1 MAVHQAGSNM
11 ASTMIFF
18 TVGTKEN
25 THKHINKPTHLF
37 GYSQWDPVLLNT
49 KERHNFVM

>member
-11 ASTMIFF
+11 ASTMISFI
-18 TVGTKEN
+18 GATKEN

-49 KERHNFVM
+49 KAGHNVGL